1 MLHDTDRHERFIMP
15 DRALEPGPWHDAE
28 DWWMNGEDAGASVLL
43 QVPDLGAFVRALLP
57 VRLER
62 AHKLTFGVWV
72 AVAPEDLK
80 RASDV
85 WWEPGYRDLVIEGRL
100 ANALPPNVELG
111 APVRLAVR
119 NPEHTP
125 YCDSSTDPN
134 LQALL
139 THTWVAVDGDPVRPV
154 P

>member
-1 MLHDTDRHERFIMP
+1 
-15 DRALEPGPWHDAE
+15 
-28 DWWMNGEDAGASVLL
+28 MNGEDAGASVLL